1 MNLISH
7 LPSLWC
13 HRLSSHCPNLVHTDR
28 GRLWIS
34 PTMESHGSDK
44 EKDSVVGWHHTH
56 FVKREPGRILPRVG
70 EGLVL
75 RRCLYPT
82 KWAPTHWFPS
92 VSHSHGANL
101 KPMPRPTMASLSL
114 PGQRAHSWT
123 KRCSHRSFFCLQSLH
138 WKPSW
143 MWPKLNSESSWGFG
157 GGIFHFSLQFIGKLI
172 LMHSNYIMKCNVE
185 IFHEGYLNRVWKPD
199 ER

>member
-28 GRLWIS
+28 GQLWIS

-56 FVKREPGRILPRVG
+56 FVKREPWRILPRVG

-82 KWAPTHWFPS
+82 KSAPTHWFPS

-101 KPMPRPTMASLSL
+101 KPMPRPTVASLSL

-123 KRCSHRSFFCLQSLH
+123 KRCSHRSLFLPAVFTLETLMNVTQAKQREFMRFWGWHIPLFPAVYWQINSNAFKLH
-138 WKPSW
+138 
-143 MWPKLNSESSWGFG
+143 
-157 GGIFHFSLQFIGKLI
+157 
-172 LMHSNYIMKCNVE
+172 
-185 IFHEGYLNRVWKPD
+185 HEV
-199 ER
+199 